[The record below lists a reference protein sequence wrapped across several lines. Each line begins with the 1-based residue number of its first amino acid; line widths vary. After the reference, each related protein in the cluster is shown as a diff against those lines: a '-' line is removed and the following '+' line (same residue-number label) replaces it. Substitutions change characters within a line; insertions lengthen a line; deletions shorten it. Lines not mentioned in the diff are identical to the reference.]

1 MDVLKRKLVFNEIL
15 NESRKIFQN
24 QSITSIEN
32 LSNEIF
38 YEIFDYFDGGE
49 MVKIFSKLNSR
60 FEQLLQSSFVLIKT
74 HFFLFYHEAIMN
86 KDHELEIFSNKLCS
100 NLKILSIYCSQNI
113 IFLEAHR
120 WEQLILHYYPQLEKF
135 YLTYHDGI
143 NNNNQYPIYTGPV
156 NQFSSSFWIQR
167 KWMFHVKIDNTYIKY
182 SIYPYKKTWYNY
194 IDDNKIEYSTSTSLI
209 FTNFLTWS
217 YDEMIFE
224 QIKRVLTITQIYH
237 LIIIEKHSSVHVL
250 IQLISLLPDL
260 ITFKIRS
267 LSSDD
272 RTRFT
277 VRELCRLGSIKCQ
290 SKTTKVCIEEIND
303 IDDFNFISVVCPYMK
318 YCEMKRLNNMNIEL
332 FLRIILKE
340 INNRSFCFIR
350 LLCFH
355 EPTVDDQMI
364 ENLEKMINYEQL
376 LLQFTIKRISDN
388 IYLQWK

>member
-1 MDVLKRKLVFNEIL
+1 WIFN
-15 NESRKIFQN
+15 
-24 QSITSIEN
+24 
-32 LSNEIF
+32 
-38 YEIFDYFDGGE
+38 
-49 MVKIFSKLNSR
+49 
-60 FEQLLQSSFVLIKT
+60 
-74 HFFLFYHEAIMN
+74 A
-86 KDHELEIFSNKLCS
+86 
-100 NLKILSIYCSQNI
+100 
-113 IFLEAHR
+113 
-120 WEQLILHYYPQLEKF
+120 
-135 YLTYHDGI
+135 
-143 NNNNQYPIYTGPV
+143 
-156 NQFSSSFWIQR
+156 
-167 KWMFHVKIDNTYIKY
+167 KIDNTDIKY
-182 SIYPYKKTWYNY
+182 MICPYKKTWYDSIHDKN
-194 IDDNKIEYSTSTSLI
+194 IEYLTSTTLI
-209 FTNFLTWS
+209 LSNFVTS
-217 YDEMIFE
+217 YDEILLE
-224 QIKRVLTITQIYH
+224 KTRRVLTITQIYH

-250 IQLISLLPDL
+250 IQLISLLLDL